1 MQEITF
7 IRLQSI
13 VKCVNVHLKY
23 LEFLT
28 DNVNKCA
35 QYLIKEIEL
44 KLPVN
49 YVNNEIIRLML
60 KDN

>member
-1 MQEITF
+1 MQEIIF
-7 IRLQSI
+7 IRLQSV

-28 DNVNKCA
+28 DNKCA